1 MSKFSKKDVYNY
13 YHYSGYDSFSNG
25 NGFLTSIVNN
35 IVGFLIFNDEKKKSL
50 QEEEKTANELFDKIS
65 PQKEIQYPLISN
77 KKYFIKDY
85 GGENLSFPTTASL
98 GDIIVLN
105 FSSDKII
112 TVKTNV
118 SSFNLSANKNATIV
132 ALYGAIGYERKSKKV
147 KNGWNLTVTESE
159 YAY

>member
-35 IVGFLIFNDEKKKSL
+35 IVGFLIFNGERKKIL
-50 QEEEKTANELFDKIS
+50 ENEEKTAKEFLETIS
-65 PQKEIQYPLISN
+65 VKTALQYPLVSN
-77 KKYFIKDY
+77 KKYFIKNY
-85 GGENLSFPTTASL
+85 NGENILFPETANE

-105 FSSDKII
+105 FSSTYDENI

-118 SSFNLSANKNATIV
+118 SSFTLSSKKNATVV
-132 ALYGAIGYERKSKKV
+132 ALYGLIGYERKSKKV
-147 KNGWNLTVTESE
+147 KNGWNLTVTEI
-159 YAY
+159 